1 MDKLDLM
8 LTESFFKIIL
18 RMLQNLLLSA
28 KGVNK
33 YAPDSQPNLR
43 YVREKKVVRFLVTVI

>member
-1 MDKLDLM
+1 MDKLDLV

-18 RMLQNLLLSA
+18 RTLQNLLLSA